1 MIREHSRL
9 AEETSAECNTGS
21 IKLRKVHVDDVMLHN
36 KFCGNKAKSGSDN
49 TFADARRHRHPDDF
63 HTIHDFFAW
72 Q

>member
-1 MIREHSRL
+1 
-9 AEETSAECNTGS
+9 
-21 IKLRKVHVDDVMLHN
+21 MLHN